1 MSHFAT
7 QPNSK
12 LMRMIEEL
20 LNNRIAIRESNSLD
34 QETVVIMSPPTKN
47 WMEQNLLNIVSVM
60 KSGLK

>member
-47 WMEQNLLNIVSVM
+47 WMEQNLFNIVSV
-60 KSGLK
+60 KKEWS